1 MQRRLAG
8 LVRLDRASLRRE
20 VEEPDF
26 LLALDVQFAEL
37 RAQRGDIVTIV
48 GTSGNRAGGA
58 YEITQLLPLEAA
70 EPSYRI
76 KSVNEP
82 HERVVREH
90 EIQRSFNPWG
100 VGAVPL
106 WNECYGRLFQP

>member
-1 MQRRLAG
+1 M
-8 LVRLDRASLRRE
+8 
-20 VEEPDF
+20 
-26 LLALDVQFAEL
+26 
-37 RAQRGDIVTIV
+37 AQHKYKRGDIVIIV
-48 GTSGNRAGGA
+48 GTSGNRARGA

-90 EIQRSFNPWG
+90 EIQRSSK
-100 VGAVPL
+100 
-106 WNECYGRLFQP
+106 